1 MSARGNLSTAGAVP
15 VVNDKGET
23 SMQKVKVL
31 RYKSGRKPDYAD
43 VPSDSESDEDDN
55 LQTAPLIRKEKASG
69 SKLLPQSLATARD
82 DAEDDSDQ
90 EEAPIGVYT
99 EDTIKSDPRLRR
111 MMSRATDSSDRR
123 SVNEPEIIS
132 RSDSSRRR
140 PRRPEAASDN
150 DSDSDEENVERRHE
164 LIRRAKEASANDED
178 NEGVEDLNIK
188 SDASSDEEEDDES
201 EYEEYTESDED
212 NLPRLKPVFVKKED
226 RVTVKEREIEE
237 EKARELAEK
246 ALKDAEER
254 RLQALK
260 IVEDEV
266 KREQRELEEKEEN
279 AALVAAIDAI
289 NTDDEDEET
298 EYEMWKLRELK
309 RLKRDKDER
318 EELLKEEEMKE
329 RLRNMTEEER
339 QQELAKNPKIITN
352 KAEKGKYRFMQK
364 YYHRGAF
371 YLDQEHE
378 VLKRD
383 VAQPTLEDH
392 FDKSI
397 LPAVKQVK
405 NFGRSGRTKYT
416 HLVDQDTTARDS
428 PWSSETP
435 QSHKFVTSQGGGFK
449 QIFERPS
456 KKRKTR

>member
-1 MSARGNLSTAGAVP
+1 MSARANLSTAGAVP
-15 VVNDKGET
+15 VVNEKGET

-43 VPSDSESDEDDN
+43 VPSDSDSDED
-55 LQTAPLIRKEKASG
+55 TAIRTTPLIRKEKASG
-69 SKLLPQSLATARD
+69 SKLLPDSLASNYD
-82 DAEDDSDQ
+82 DADDEANSNTPQ
-90 EEAPIGVYT
+90 ESMFT
-99 EDTIKSDPRLRR
+99 EDSIKNDPRLRR
-111 MMSRATDSSDRR
+111 MMNRTTVDEKRTI
-123 SVNEPEIIS
+123 NEPEIVN
-132 RSDSSRRR
+132 RRR
-140 PRRPEAASDN
+140 PRRPEADSDN
-150 DSDSDEENVERRHE
+150 DSDSDDENIERRHE
-164 LIRRAKEASANDED
+164 LIRRAKEAAAEEEE
-178 NEGVEDLNIK
+178 NEIVDDLIDK
-188 SDASSDEEEDDES
+188 SDASSDEEDDES

-246 ALKDAEER
+246 VLKDAEER

-260 IVEDEV
+260 LVEDEV
-266 KREQRELEEKEEN
+266 RREKKELEEKEEN

-289 NTDDEDEET
+289 KTDDEDEET
-298 EYEMWKLRELK
+298 EYELWKLRELK

-318 EELLKEEEMKE
+318 EEMIKEEEMKE

-416 HLVDQDTTARDS
+416 HLVDQDTTVRDS
-428 PWSSETP
+428 PWANETP

-456 KKRKTR
+456 KKRRNR